1 MYKLKFRHKLKLALN
16 KYKRLIILLAAF
28 LITSLAIIG
37 IYANSSGLTI
47 PGIYD
52 TDPMT
57 LIIGLGGLLVICILV
72 FLD

>member
-28 LITSLAIIG
+28 LITSLVIIAV
-37 IYANSSGLTI
+37 YANSSGLTI

-52 TDPMT
+52 TDPVT
-57 LIIGLGGLLVICILV
+57 LVIGLGGLVVIFILV